1 MSKSKSNSKAKSQQ
15 ETAIK
20 PDPISNERNVVTRA
34 GETSGAGASKG
45 SKSSDGDAKSTSKSS
60 SSESSSSESKSSNK
74 RKVIM
79 PEVPAV
85 TRRKELEEL
94 SDKDLDEL
102 YFNTFGKEANEH
114 LDQKTKIDQIESQL
128 PEPPKALPRELV
140 EKANP
145 TSKAEL
151 KRTQTT
157 VFTSSQTGKE
167 FKMTGDLS
175 GHVVV
180 RQVSVKQEN
189 GGMYEVPNT
198 ETVQTYYKDQFDKLV
213 EDGFF
218 SESKLKIEV
227 LQEA

>member
-1 MSKSKSNSKAKSQQ
+1 MSKSKTSNKAKSQQ

-60 SSESSSSESKSSNK
+60 SSTDGEKGK
-74 RKVIM
+74 KGKVIM

-85 TRRKELEEL
+85 SRRKELEDL
-94 SDKDLDEL
+94 SDKELDEL
-102 YFNTFGKEANEH
+102 YFNTFGTEPKEL
-114 LDQKTKIDQIESQL
+114 LDQKTKIDQIEAHL
-128 PEPPKALPRELV
+128 PEPPKALPRDLV

-145 TSKAEL
+145 MSKAEL

-157 VFTSSQTGKE
+157 EFKSSETGKV

-198 ETVQTYYKDQFDKLV
+198 ETVQTYYKDQFDQLV
-213 EDGFF
+213 KDGFF

>member
-1 MSKSKSNSKAKSQQ
+1 MSKSSKNSGQKSRQ
-15 ETAIK
+15 TTVK
-20 PDPISNERNVVTRA
+20 PDPISNDSNVITQP
-34 GETSGAGASKG
+34 GETSGAGAS
-45 SKSSDGDAKSTSKSS
+45 DGDAKSGAKASS
-60 SSESSSSESKSSNK
+60 SDNK
-74 RKVIM
+74 GSRKGSVIM
-79 PEVPAV
+79 PEVPAAA
-85 TRRKELEEL
+85 RRKELEKL
-94 SDKDLDEL
+94 SEKDLDDL
-102 YFNTFGKEANEH
+102 YFTTFGKEPNEH

-145 TSKAEL
+145 TSKAEM

-157 VFTSSQTGKE
+157 EFKSPQTGKV

-180 RQVSVKQEN
+180 RQVTVRQEN

-198 ETVQTYYKDQFDKLV
+198 ETVQTYYKDQFEKLV
-213 EDGFF
+213 DDGFF

>member
-1 MSKSKSNSKAKSQQ
+1 MIF
-15 ETAIK
+15 TF
-20 PDPISNERNVVTRA
+20 T
-34 GETSGAGASKG
+34 
-45 SKSSDGDAKSTSKSS
+45 
-60 SSESSSSESKSSNK
+60 
-74 RKVIM
+74 
-79 PEVPAV
+79 
-85 TRRKELEEL
+85 
-94 SDKDLDEL
+94 
-102 YFNTFGKEANEH
+102 TFGKEPHEH

-145 TSKAEL
+145 TSKAEM

-157 VFTSSQTGKE
+157 EFKSPQTGKV

-180 RQVSVKQEN
+180 SQVTVRQEN

-198 ETVQTYYKDQFDKLV
+198 ETVQTYYKDQFEKLV
-213 EDGFF
+213 DDGFF

>member
-1 MSKSKSNSKAKSQQ
+1 MIAMLLLNPAKQVEPAHQMDQIHPMVMRNPHQKKTVHQMITKAQ
-15 ETAIK
+15 
-20 PDPISNERNVVTRA
+20 R
-34 GETSGAGASKG
+34 KG
-45 SKSSDGDAKSTSKSS
+45 S
-60 SSESSSSESKSSNK
+60 
-74 RKVIM
+74 VIM

-85 TRRKELEEL
+85 TRRKELEKL
-94 SDKDLDEL
+94 SDKDLDDL
-102 YFNTFGKEANEH
+102 YFTTFGTEPKEL
-114 LDQKTKIDQIESQL
+114 LDQKTKIDQIEAHL
-128 PEPPKALPRELV
+128 PEPPKALPRDLV

-145 TSKAEL
+145 MSKAEL

-157 VFTSSQTGKE
+157 EFKSSETGKV

-198 ETVQTYYKDQFDKLV
+198 ETVQTYYKDQFDQLV
-213 EDGFF
+213 KDGFF